1 MLITFSCPAYADI
14 TMFGDVAIKLLKLM
28 GHSGQI
34 PSALLADDVPEA
46 LIKLETAIE
55 TENQQQSVLDISASQ
70 DDEPVITLSK
80 RALPLRELLTAAA
93 KSKSN
98 VMWTGTGK

>member
-14 TMFGDVAIKLLKLM
+14 TMFGDVAINLLKLM
-28 GHSGQI
+28 GHSGQV
-34 PSALLADDVPEA
+34 PSALLAKDVSDA
-46 LIKLETAIE
+46 LEKLEAAIE
-55 TENQQQSVLDISASQ
+55 AENQQQSINDIARTN

-80 RALPLRELLTAAA
+80 RALPLIELLRAAA

-98 VMWTGTGK
+98 VMWTGIGK